1 MRAVFYSGLL
11 ALALTQAS
19 PITLASPL
27 AGSDPALHIPVDF
40 VRWSGLGSIDG
51 STIIHLR
58 NLCLAAWI
66 CAAAGLFTG
75 PAKLATALTLLPLHA
90 LSIGIHNSHGWYVP
104 AYTLLFLCFARSDR
118 DFSLDA
124 LIRQKWPGW
133 MGGNL
138 RHTIGSSGLPR
149 KLVLLV
155 AVHTL
160 FAGGVSKLREG
171 GWQWIDGHTMQSYIS
186 LTWECIGTS
195 PRFPLLADAIL
206 HSQTLAVLCSAAA
219 LLFELASP
227 AALFSRK
234 ARAAVVIGALG
245 FHAMIFFVMAPRFI
259 EQSWCYI
266 LLVDWRTPARFAHR
280 FLPARLLRKTN
291 ADCLAAAPTLEQS
304 RPAWI
309 ASLAATLLAGVFL
322 ASALRGWESWPLTCV
337 PMYSSYVGNGRVS
350 HVASR
355 DFDSVD
361 GLKSLAQSGPDNI
374 PWAWRMVIWPRLDLE
389 FVGPEGGSSIKNTLP
404 GAGGLKFYSWF
415 FILTDLAMQEI
426 PGNRMQGLRHLDA
439 ARILQII
446 KKHAASKISFRPN
459 QPLRLMYRF
468 PDGTQPLVLAET
480 D

>member
-11 ALALTQAS
+11 ALALTQTS
-19 PITLASPL
+19 PITLASSL
-27 AGSDPALHIPVDF
+27 ASSDPALHIPVDF
-40 VRWSGLGSIDG
+40 VRWSGLGSLDG
-51 STIIHLR
+51 ATIIHLR

-66 CAAAGLFTG
+66 CAAVGLFTG
-75 PAKLATALTLLPLHA
+75 PAKLVAALTLLPLHA
-90 LSIGIHNSHGWYVP
+90 LSMGIHYAHGWYVP
-104 AYTLLFLCFARSDR
+104 AYTLLFLCLARSDR

-138 RHTIGSSGLPR
+138 RHTIGTSGLPR

-171 GWQWIDGHTMQSYIS
+171 GWQWIDGHSLQSYIS
-186 LTWECIGTS
+186 LTWECLGAS
-195 PRFPLLADAIL
+195 PRFPLIADAIL
-206 HSQTLAVLCSAAA
+206 HSQTIAIACSAAA
-219 LLFELASP
+219 LVLELASP

-234 ARAAVVIGALG
+234 ARTAIVIGALG

-266 LLVDWRTPARFAHR
+266 LFVDWQTPARFAHR
-280 FLPARLLRKTN
+280 FLPSWNLWKTKAHRLR
-291 ADCLAAAPTLEQS
+291 AAPALEES
-304 RPAWI
+304 RQAWI
-309 ASLAATLLAGVFL
+309 ASMAATLLAGVFL

-337 PMYSSYVGNGRVS
+337 PMYSSYVGKGRVS

-355 DFDSVD
+355 DFDSVE
-361 GLKSLAQSGPDNI
+361 GLKTLAQSGPDHV
-374 PWAWRMVIWPRLDLE
+374 PWAWRMIFWPRLDLE
-389 FVGPEGGSSIKNTLP
+389 FVDPHGARSIKQTLP

-426 PGNRMQGLRHLDA
+426 PGPHSKGANRLDT
-439 ARILQII
+439 ARLLEII
-446 KKHAASKISFRPN
+446 KNHASPGSTRI
-459 QPLRLMYRF
+459 RLLYRF
-468 PDGTQPLVLAET
+468 PDGGQPLVLAET
-480 D
+480 N